1 MNRRVRFAA
10 FCLPPALAA
19 LLVVA
24 VEVLRSALF
33 GAVEWG
39 GTGPSLVFALCVAG
53 LLGAPLVLAGLVVRG
68 ASALV
73 RAGWRWGLAGTPEVD
88 PALRAA
94 WVVFGGLCLGA
105 LVLSVQ
111 LSVVQFVAV
120 MRKPV
125 YQGLAAGLVGAAV
138 QLALF
143 AFAGPLVG
151 TLARALSAA
160 RRWLPPALDPTSLRG
175 AALFGGGFVLLAGLA
190 LPALMPEL
198 HTVDR
203 RPMWLALCFA
213 FGLVLA
219 SFGARPW
226 SARFP
231 RAVVLVAVLGV
242 ALPAAGVGVAAA
254 WVGARQSRLLALDR
268 DTLLTGPVLRRLRAL
283 ADADGDGVAAVL
295 GGGDCDDAD
304 PAVRP
309 GGYDVPDN
317 RRDEN
322 CNGADLELR
331 RDPLAAPPRSAPAG
345 PAQPWHVV
353 FLTVDTVRDDLA
365 RQHMPNLMALAAES
379 MDFRRAYAHGA
390 ATYWSIPALMGGTMQ
405 SRLEFG
411 PDQTPVE
418 KELMLAE
425 VLRDAGWQTA
435 LYANVTI
442 FFVRGLKQGTEYQNY
457 ETSDF
462 TKHGEFPGA
471 EHLTAGLL
479 GYVDRFLKDTRPTR
493 KDRFFLWGHYYD
505 PHDPYGEVPG
515 HPAADG
521 SDRAKY
527 IANLEYTDEHL
538 GALFAGLKA
547 RGLWERTVVVVT
559 SDHGDEFGEH
569 GHRFHGGTLYEEMI
583 HVPLFIRVPGLPARV
598 SDVPIAH
605 LDVAPT
611 LLDLLGVATPP
622 RFVGRSR
629 AEDLRTGHAPA
640 PYPVY
645 AEVLPDSN
653 YDRHQIAVILGQH
666 KLIQRLG
673 EGYGELYDLAADP
686 HERENRIDD
695 DAAMATLGPLATTY
709 ADHHLYWVS
718 QGRTGARVP
727 VVRKPANGTPARR

>member
-1 MNRRVRFAA
+1 VNRGVSIAA
-10 FCLPPALAA
+10 FCLPSSLAA
-19 LLVVA
+19 LLIVA

-33 GAVEWG
+33 GAMDWG
-39 GTGPSLVFALCVAG
+39 GIGPAITFAFCVAG
-53 LLGAPLVLAGLVVRG
+53 LLGVPLVLGGLAVRG
-68 ASALV
+68 ASALI
-73 RAGWRWGLAGTPEVD
+73 RAGWRWGLAGAPVVE
-88 PALRAA
+88 PPLRAA
-94 WVVFGGLCLGA
+94 WVLFGLLCLGV
-105 LVLSVQ
+105 LVLTVQ

-125 YQGLAAGLVGAAV
+125 YQGLAAGLVGAAAL
-138 QLALF
+138 LALF
-143 AFAGPLVG
+143 AFAGLLVG
-151 TLARALSAA
+151 AIARALAAA
-160 RRWLPPALDPTSLRG
+160 RRRLPPALDPTSPRG
-175 AALFGGGFVLLAGLA
+175 AALFGGGFVLIAGLA

-198 HTVDR
+198 HTIDQ
-203 RPMWLALCFA
+203 RPMWLALGFVFA
-213 FGLVLA
+213 LVFA
-219 SFGARPW
+219 MFGAPGW
-226 SARFP
+226 SVRFP
-231 RAVVLVAVLGV
+231 RAVVVVAALGLALPVAGMGV
-242 ALPAAGVGVAAA
+242 ALGWA
-254 WVGARQSRLLALDR
+254 GARQSRLLALDR
-268 DTLLTGPVLRRLRAL
+268 DTLLTGPVLRRLRTL

-295 GGGDCDDAD
+295 GGGDCDDGD
-304 PAVRP
+304 PLVRP
-309 GGYDVPDN
+309 GGYDLPDN

-331 RDPLAAPPRSAPAG
+331 RDPLSAPPRSTPAG
-345 PAQPWHVV
+345 PTQPWHVV
-353 FLTVDTVRDDLA
+353 FVTIDAARDDLA
-365 RQHMPNLMALAAES
+365 REHMPNLRALAAES

-390 ATYWSIPALMGGTMQ
+390 ATYWSLPALMGGTMQ
-405 SRLEFG
+405 SRIEFG

-418 KELMLAE
+418 KEVLLAE

-471 EHLTAGLL
+471 EHLTRGLL
-479 GYVDRFLKDTRPTR
+479 GYVDRFLKDTRPNR

-527 IANLEYTDEHL
+527 AANLEYVDEHL

-547 RGLWERTVVVVT
+547 RGLWERTVIVVT

-583 HVPLFIRVPGLPARV
+583 HVPLLIRVPGLPARV

-611 LLDLLGVATPP
+611 LFDLLGVTTPN

-629 AEDLRTGHAPA
+629 ADELRTGHAPA

-645 AEVLPDSN
+645 AEILPDAN
-653 YDRHQIAVILGQH
+653 YDRHQIAVLLGQH
-666 KLIQRLG
+666 KLILRLG
-673 EGYGELYDLAADP
+673 EGYGELYDLADDP
-686 HERENRIDD
+686 HERKNRIDD
-695 DAAMATLGPLATTY
+695 DALMATLGPLGNAY
-709 ADHHLYWVS
+709 VDHHLYWVS
-718 QGRTGARVP
+718 QGRTGARIP
-727 VVRKPANGTPARR
+727 QAKKPASGAPARR